1 MNEENQNFIQTHEG
15 DTLRGQT
22 MYIHLPEGA
31 VIVDR
36 SQTNVENKVPTSPI
50 DQAFNPQPAQS
61 NPTPQQ
67 PGVQYVLPQPEVRFA
82 QPQQRGTYVQQQPG
96 VAFVA
101 PQPGV
106 TYVQQQPGVA
116 YVQPSRGYLRRRR
129 GEHIILRRR
138 HRMDWV
144 HSLTVA
150 FAGYIILVTVMPFI
164 LSGFFGIGLYA
175 SKTNNPELTIGTGEL
190 MIAHLTPVAKL
201 IPGDL
206 VLLRDKNSWNL
217 QIRQI
222 GSSNTTGIVTTISTN
237 SGLNATSSDV
247 LTMDSNTPVR
257 NVTSCIPFFG
267 YIVTLLSSALG
278 KLVGAGVIL
287 YLNARHQ
294 LRKRRGRIIDDK
306 VVYVAKEPRI

>member
-1 MNEENQNFIQTHEG
+1 MNEEQKTFIQATEAEA
-15 DTLRGQT
+15 LRGQT

-36 SQTNVENKVPTSPI
+36 TQTNVETAPQTTNPNSTFNPSS
-50 DQAFNPQPAQS
+50 NPQPAQGQ
-61 NPTPQQ
+61 PAPQQ
-67 PGVQYVLPQPEVRFA
+67 SGVQYVQPQPEAPFV
-82 QPQQRGTYVQQQPG
+82 QPQQGVTYVQQQPG
-96 VAFVA
+96 VAYVQ

-116 YVQPSRGYLRRRR
+116 YVQPSRGYVRRRR
-129 GEHIILRRR
+129 GEHIVLRRR

-150 FAGYIILVTVMPFI
+150 FAAYIIAVTIIPFV

-175 SKTNNPELTIGTGEL
+175 SKTDNPELTIGRGEL

-217 QIRQI
+217 QIRQV
-222 GSSNTTGIVTTISTN
+222 GSTNTTGIVTTISTN

-247 LTMDSNTPVR
+247 LTMDSNTDVR
-257 NVTSCIPFFG
+257 NITSCIPFFG
-267 YIVTLLSSALG
+267 YIVTFFSSVLG
-278 KLVGAGVIL
+278 KLIGAGVVL
-287 YLNARHQ
+287 FLNAQHQ
-294 LRKRRGRIIDDK
+294 LRKRRARVIDEK
-306 VVYVAKEPRI
+306 VVFVAK